1 MNEFSSYIK
10 HKYNKTPKPHWVNL
24 AVSDN
29 VKTISAMDW
38 IDENYLKY
46 TGDTVKDFNGIQNE
60 ISKKWVF
67 DKKLVDNWYVRFDVM
82 YKIYKDGGG
91 KNSQTKFGN
100 TLTQNGVFSSP
111 MKLNGKKV
119 VVRVGISLRKQ
130 DIFEFI

>member
-1 MNEFSSYIK
+1 
-10 HKYNKTPKPHWVNL
+10 
-24 AVSDN
+24 
-29 VKTISAMDW
+29 MDW

-91 KNSQTKFGN
+91 KNSQTKFGY
-100 TLTQNGVFSSP
+100 TLTQSGIYSSQL
-111 MKLNGKKV
+111 KLNGKNV
-119 VVRVGISLRKQ
+119 AVRVGLSLPKH
-130 DIFEFI
+130 DGFELI